1 MIMRW
6 LSCCPT
12 KHIGGRMPG
21 IVYPNAFEDI
31 SIVAAVKLAC
41 VYGLDIYCF
50 ITYYDTS
57 SNVLKIMIDHYII
70 QL

>member
-1 MIMRW
+1 MRW

-21 IVYPNAFEDI
+21 LVYPNALEDI

-50 ITYYDTS
+50 ITY
-57 SNVLKIMIDHYII
+57 
-70 QL
+70 